1 MYFCKDLIFLLS
13 GIEFSWKNWENII
26 FYQKLG
32 RLEGLDIVQNVLS
45 WHQGIKLFT
54 TSAVVI
60 HFLQQCHIKL
70 CFFVPKY
77 EISSPIQ
84 IFQLILCLHCPLH
97 IFCRTC
103 HCTVA
108 HAKPQR
114 IPTGILYIQFN
125 VGPINAYIPKSI
137 TTRQS
142 TKHHTDHWVLI
153 SAALICVTYKLIGCN
168 EFSWIQQI
176 YLALILSGIDKPSD
190 DCFPHFTSHVN
201 FNLQN

>member
-1 MYFCKDLIFLLS
+1 MFYRDIEASSYLLHLLS
-13 GIEFSWKNWENII
+13 CYI
-26 FYQKLG
+26 FCSGDISNYATSYQTMKFH
-32 RLEGLDIVQNVLS
+32 RRFNYSIDIVFTLSVTYILQNMPLYCRPCQAATHS
-45 WHQGIKLFT
+45 HRDTLHSIQRWSQK
-54 TSAVVI
+54 
-60 HFLQQCHIKL
+60 
-70 CFFVPKY
+70 CF
-77 EISSPIQ
+77 S
-84 IFQLILCLHCPLH
+84 
-97 IFCRTC
+97 
-103 HCTVA
+103 
-108 HAKPQR
+108 
-114 IPTGILYIQFN
+114 LY
-125 VGPINAYIPKSI
+125 PKSI

>member
-1 MYFCKDLIFLLS
+1 MYFYWDLIFILLS
-13 GIEFSWKNWENII
+13 IVKFSWMEKTQLYSSKTRNAWRPGYCSKCFIVTSRHQVIYYICCRAI
-26 FYQKLG
+26 FSTAVPYQIML
-32 RLEGLDIVQNVLS
+32 
-45 WHQGIKLFT
+45 
-54 TSAVVI
+54 
-60 HFLQQCHIKL
+60 L
-70 CFFVPKY
+70 CTKY
-77 EISSPIQ
+77 GISSRIQ
-84 IFQLILCLHCPLH
+84 IIQLILCLHCPLH

-108 HAKPQR
+108 HAKLQR

-125 VGPINAYIPKSI
+125 VGPRNAYIPKSI

-142 TKHHTDHWVLI
+142 TKHHTDHWVFI

-176 YLALILSGIDKPSD
+176 YLALIWSGIDKPSD